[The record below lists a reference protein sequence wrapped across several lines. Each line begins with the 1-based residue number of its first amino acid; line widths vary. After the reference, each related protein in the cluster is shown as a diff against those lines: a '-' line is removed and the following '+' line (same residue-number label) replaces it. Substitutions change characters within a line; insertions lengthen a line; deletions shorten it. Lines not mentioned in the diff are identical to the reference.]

1 MKLNLA
7 DYQLKST
14 SRQFEDIEWTISYI
28 FNRNDTNAPRY
39 LVVGDSICNGYHN
52 ALRKKLGNIA
62 NLTFWASSYC
72 VTDPAYLTLLDNV
85 LNGPR
90 IDLVIFNNGLHSLVS
105 NKNEWRQAYS
115 LVIQY
120 ILAKMPGVPL
130 VLLNSTPL
138 KDRDQRVNE
147 INTLTAEIAAE
158 TGLPMIDFFSF
169 CNEFDCSFWADNYHF
184 IPAAIEKQADFL
196 AEKIKPLL
204 PETTENITQA
214 STATGPSGAMK

>member
-1 MKLNLA
+1 MNLNLA

-28 FNRNDTNAPRY
+28 FNRNDPKTPRY

-52 ALRKKLGNIA
+52 VLRTKLGNTA

-72 VTDPAYLTLLDNV
+72 VTDPAYLPLLDNV

-90 IDLVIFNNGLHSLVS
+90 IDLIIFNNGLHSLVTD
-105 NKNEWRQAYS
+105 KVEWKQAYS
-115 LVIQY
+115 LVLKYIQD
-120 ILAKMPGVPL
+120 KMPGVPL

-138 KDRDQRVNE
+138 RDRDTRVNE
-147 INTLTAEIAAE
+147 VNKLTAEIAAE

-169 CNEFDCSFWADNYHF
+169 CNDFDCALWSDNYHF
-184 IPAAIEKQADFL
+184 FPEAIEKQAEFL
-196 AEKIKPLL
+196 AEKIRPLL
-204 PETTENITQA
+204 PENVGNVTQA
-214 STATGPSGAMK
+214 STATGPSGALK